1 MTFTDALL
9 GLLVVAILLVA
20 GDALRRMWADRR
32 SLRIKIDTRF
42 KDLPEEESSELVGKP
57 RRVGGGTP
65 VDSSFSEDHAEQAVE
80 PPRPAKRVR
89 EPALHEKVVAKAPAA
104 KPPVARPPVARP
116 PADTRPDAPLETS
129 ASTTTP
135 KRPVKRGFLGGR
147 KAPEKAAKPASDV
160 AGDVLALYL
169 LVPAG
174 VSGAELLDALLQQGL
189 RYGDMKIF
197 HLYVKGELLFSMA
210 NALQPGN
217 FNIDTMEDDTFR
229 AMTFFVKLPGP
240 EEPLLA
246 FDCMLTCAKYLARKF
261 DGELRDESRVHLSGQ
276 MVEHL
281 RERVQEFERRLRVD
295 NAR

>member
-42 KDLPEEESSELVGKP
+42 KDLPEEENSELVGKP
-57 RRVGGGTP
+57 RRVGDGTP
-65 VDSSFSEDHAEQAVE
+65 VDSSLSEDHAERAVE

-89 EPALHEKVVAKAPAA
+89 EPALHEKVVPKAPASKPTVA
-104 KPPVARPPVARP
+104 KPPV
-116 PADTRPDAPLETS
+116 DTRPDAPLE
-129 ASTTTP
+129 APTTTP
-135 KRPVKRGFLGGR
+135 KRPAKRGFLGGR
-147 KAPEKAAKPASDV
+147 KTPEKTSKPATDV

-276 MVEHL
+276 MIEHL